1 MVKQNKQKIFVPK
14 KVKGGA
20 VLGKDG
26 DTWFAVKVTGFSN
39 VELRSIKKYL
49 GEQCKEYFVQDEADV
64 ENY

>member
-39 VELRSIKKYL
+39 VELSIKKYL